1 MEDAAAPPFMA
12 AAEGVSQSIT
22 SCELSANIDGAVDD
36 DECRICR
43 SPGEPDNP
51 LRYPC
56 ACRGTIKYVHQDCL
70 LQWLNRRKISHCE
83 VCKHEYSYAPVY
95 SIDAPA
101 RLPPQEFV
109 IGLAA
114 KLFHLLQILQH
125 FVYLLVVWLIA
136 IPFVTHWIWEFAF
149 FKGFSEFQILFTS
162 RLTVAA
168 IFADC
173 MHGFLLSLGMA
184 YIFLG
189 ISFIRISFLQEP
201 MGAPRLANRMLAGNE
216 IGENAGRRQGTLAV
230 LQFIKRIVAFLSH
243 WWKVLISR
251 IVIYLGVIEIV
262 PPNEFENM
270 QFPFDE
276 NAFAVVASNMAFV
289 VVLVFLP
296 FCLGRTTTF
305 LQYWFFTH
313 NTGETLSSV
322 VSMIEVALL
331 SVSTTTK
338 DALNAI
344 TYFVLY
350 HRGASIPSQ
359 VLKGDLEIL
368 NTEIIEMNKASI
380 GVNGLVSA
388 GLLNEQLE
396 GTPILSDD
404 ATLLTGYIVI
414 LSFVLLYLGTVS
426 MMRYARGEPLTL
438 QRLSGIASKIN
449 AVRFLIRRFF
459 TLFRQVMTMVS
470 RNFLAIVKVSA
481 VFGVNFG
488 IFPVIC
494 GWWLDVCTLKIFGQ
508 TITGRVAFFVNNPI
522 LMSLAYWTVGIFYL
536 IYVFIHVNLMKEVL
550 RDGVFFFFPDIA
562 DPENYFS
569 RMIECPVFKHARG
582 FLLLVGVHG
591 SLIVMLVFLP
601 IKLVILYAP
610 SVFPLNLFSSE
621 AKSVAAF
628 SLRRCLFHFGVPCTI
643 RFYYP
648 SATFKVLVQ
657 KWLNVTCSLLSLS
670 DLLLPRHEDGDG
682 NVEPL
687 RQQRAHNVS
696 MVALIEGQ
704 SAGLR
709 TSGPGSEVSDDN
721 KGEEG
726 QEADSRFVL
735 RIIILLALAWM
746 TTLVFNSLM
755 MALPVLLGRT
765 LFKAASH
772 LLLSYGFKYDD
783 FCSFIIGSC
792 TMRAVIVCA
801 KYAVGH
807 VQTRGV
813 GALFSQMRHSCMSAF
828 KFCAVVSSVMFVI
841 PVVIGLL
848 LDLVVAVPTPSPFYE
863 GTLFTLFQCWVLGW
877 LFLITL
883 FGLVMAD
890 SVHSVDERWLVKLQG
905 IVNDG
910 LAHQPALWLL
920 KEILVPTM
928 TRLLIAVCT
937 PYMLVRLAFTVLGY
951 PFPVNSAIHRFFLPG
966 CFAFSILWFSSKII
980 YAFIIYLHNRIRD
993 DRYCVGQRLQ
1003 DYGENTE
1010 RKLIEKNALVLQNE

>member
-1 MEDAAAPPFMA
+1 MADAAALPDMV
-12 AAEGVSQSIT
+12 AEGVSRSTT
-22 SCELSANIDGAVDD
+22 SRELPANIDGVVDE

-43 SPGEPDNP
+43 SPGEPGNP

-95 SIDAPA
+95 ASDAPA

-114 KLFHLLQILQH
+114 KLFHLLRIFRH
-125 FVYLLVVWLIA
+125 FVYLLVIWLLA

-149 FKGFSEFQILFTS
+149 FKGFSEFKILFTS
-162 RLTVAA
+162 HLTVAA

-189 ISFIRISFLQEP
+189 IAFIRISFLQEP
-201 MGAPRLANRMLAGNE
+201 IGAPGLANRILAGNE
-216 IGENAGRRQGTLAV
+216 IAENAGRRQGVPDV
-230 LQFIKRIVAFLSH
+230 LQLIKRIVAFLFN
-243 WWKVLISR
+243 WWKMLISR
-251 IVIYLGVIEIV
+251 IVIYLGIVEIV
-262 PPNEFENM
+262 PPNEFGNM

-276 NAFAVVASNMAFV
+276 NAFAVVASNMVFV
-289 VVLVFLP
+289 VVLVLLP
-296 FCLGRTTTF
+296 FCLGRTATF

-313 NTGETLSSV
+313 DTAETVSSV
-322 VSMIEVALL
+322 VSMIEIALL
-331 SVSTTTK
+331 SVSNTTK

-344 TYFVLY
+344 TYFILY
-350 HRGASIPSQ
+350 HRGVSMPSQ
-359 VLKGDLEIL
+359 VLKGDSKIL
-368 NTEIIEMNKASI
+368 NTEIIKMNKASI
-380 GVNGLVSA
+380 SVNGLVSA
-388 GLLNEQLE
+388 GLLNEQLD
-396 GTPILSDD
+396 GTLSLSDD
-404 ATLLTGYIVI
+404 ATLFIGYMVI
-414 LSFVLLYLGTVS
+414 LSFILLYLGTVS

-449 AVRFLIRRFF
+449 ALWCLIRRFF
-459 TLFRQVMTMVS
+459 TLFRQVMTMV
-470 RNFLAIVKVSA
+470 F
-481 VFGVNFG
+481 
-488 IFPVIC
+488 
-494 GWWLDVCTLKIFGQ
+494 
-508 TITGRVAFFVNNPI
+508 
-522 LMSLAYWTVGIFYL
+522 
-536 IYVFIHVNLMKEVL
+536 

-562 DPENYFS
+562 DPENYFG

-648 SATFKVLVQ
+648 SATFKVLIQ
-657 KWLNVTCSLLSLS
+657 KWLTVTCSLLSLS
-670 DLLLPRHEDGDG
+670 DFLHPRHENNDG

-696 MVALIEGQ
+696 TVALIEGPN
-704 SAGLR
+704 AGLR
-709 TSGPGSEVSDDN
+709 TSGSDATDDA

-726 QEADSRFVL
+726 QEADYRFVL
-735 RIIILLALAWM
+735 RVIILLVLAWM
-746 TTLVFNSLM
+746 TALVFNSLM
-755 MALPVLLGRT
+755 MAIPVLLGRT
-765 LFKAASH
+765 FFQAASH
-772 LLLSYGFKYDD
+772 LLLSHGFKYDD

-792 TMRAVIVCA
+792 MMRAVIICG
-801 KYAVGH
+801 KYAVEH

-813 GALFSQMRHSCMSAF
+813 GALLSQMGHSCMNAF

-848 LDLVVAVPTPSPFYE
+848 LDLVVVVPIRLPLDE
-863 GTLFTLFQCWVLGW
+863 GTVSTLFQCWVLGW

-883 FGLVMAD
+883 FGLVMVD
-890 SVHSVDERWLVKLQG
+890 NVHSVDERWLVKLQRT
-905 IVNDG
+905 VSDG

-920 KEILVPTM
+920 KEILVPTT
-928 TRLLIAVCT
+928 TRILIALCT
-937 PYMLVRLAFTVLGY
+937 PCMLVRLAFSVLGY
-951 PFPVNSAIHRFFLPG
+951 PFPVKSAIHRFFWPG

-993 DRYCVGQRLQ
+993 DRYCVGRRLQ
-1003 DYGENTE
+1003 DYGESTQ
-1010 RKLIEKNALVLQNE
+1010 RKLVEEENALALQNQ

>member
-1 MEDAAAPPFMA
+1 MADAAALPDMV
-12 AAEGVSQSIT
+12 AEGVSRSTT
-22 SCELSANIDGAVDD
+22 SRELPANIDGVVDE

-43 SPGEPDNP
+43 SPGEPGNP

-95 SIDAPA
+95 ASDAPA

-114 KLFHLLQILQH
+114 KLFHLLRIFRH
-125 FVYLLVVWLIA
+125 FVYLLVIWLLA

-149 FKGFSEFQILFTS
+149 FKGFSEFKILFTS
-162 RLTVAA
+162 HLTVAA

-189 ISFIRISFLQEP
+189 IAFIRISFLQEP
-201 MGAPRLANRMLAGNE
+201 IGAPGLANRILAGNE
-216 IGENAGRRQGTLAV
+216 IAENAGRRQGVPDV
-230 LQFIKRIVAFLSH
+230 LQLIKRIVAFLFN
-243 WWKVLISR
+243 WWKMLISR
-251 IVIYLGVIEIV
+251 IVIYLGIVEIV
-262 PPNEFENM
+262 PPNEFGNM

-276 NAFAVVASNMAFV
+276 NAFAVVASNMVFV
-289 VVLVFLP
+289 VVLVLLP
-296 FCLGRTTTF
+296 FCLGRTATF

-313 NTGETLSSV
+313 DTAETVSSV
-322 VSMIEVALL
+322 VSMIEIALL
-331 SVSTTTK
+331 SVSNTTK

-344 TYFVLY
+344 TYFILY
-350 HRGASIPSQ
+350 HRGVSMPSQ
-359 VLKGDLEIL
+359 VLKGDSKIL
-368 NTEIIEMNKASI
+368 NTEIIKMNKASI
-380 GVNGLVSA
+380 SVNGLVSA
-388 GLLNEQLE
+388 GLLNEQLD
-396 GTPILSDD
+396 GTLSLSDD
-404 ATLLTGYIVI
+404 ATLFIGYMVI
-414 LSFVLLYLGTVS
+414 LSFILLYLGTVS

-449 AVRFLIRRFF
+449 ALWCLIRRFF

-470 RNFLAIVKVSA
+470 RNFLAIVKVS
-481 VFGVNFG
+481 VILGVNFG

-494 GWWLDVCTLKIFGQ
+494 GWWLDVCTLRIFGQ
-508 TITGRVAFFVNNPI
+508 TITGRIAFLVNNPI
-522 LMSLAYWTVGIFYL
+522 LLSLAYWTVGISYL
-536 IYVFIHVNLMKEVL
+536 IYVFVHVNLMKEVF

-562 DPENYFS
+562 DPENYFG

-610 SVFPLNLFSSE
+610 SVFPLNLFSE

-648 SATFKVLVQ
+648 SATFKVLIQ
-657 KWLNVTCSLLSLS
+657 KWLTVTCSLLSLS
-670 DLLLPRHEDGDG
+670 DFLHPRHENNDG

-696 MVALIEGQ
+696 TVALIEGPN
-704 SAGLR
+704 AGLR
-709 TSGPGSEVSDDN
+709 TSGSDATDDA

-726 QEADSRFVL
+726 QEADYRFVL
-735 RIIILLALAWM
+735 RVIILLVLAWM
-746 TTLVFNSLM
+746 TALVFNSLM
-755 MALPVLLGRT
+755 MAIPVLLGRT
-765 LFKAASH
+765 FFQAASH
-772 LLLSYGFKYDD
+772 LLLSHGFKYDD

-792 TMRAVIVCA
+792 MMRAVIICG
-801 KYAVGH
+801 KYAVEH

-813 GALFSQMRHSCMSAF
+813 GALLSQMGHSCMNAF

-848 LDLVVAVPTPSPFYE
+848 LDLVVVVPIRLPLDE
-863 GTLFTLFQCWVLGW
+863 GTVSTLFQCWVLGW

-883 FGLVMAD
+883 FGLVMVD
-890 SVHSVDERWLVKLQG
+890 NVHSVDERWLVKLQRT
-905 IVNDG
+905 VSDG

-920 KEILVPTM
+920 KEILVPTT
-928 TRLLIAVCT
+928 TRILIALCT
-937 PYMLVRLAFTVLGY
+937 PCMLVRLAFSVLGY
-951 PFPVNSAIHRFFLPG
+951 PFPVKSAIHRFFWPG

-993 DRYCVGQRLQ
+993 DRYCVGRRLQ
-1003 DYGENTE
+1003 DYGESTQ
-1010 RKLIEKNALVLQNE
+1010 RKLVEEENALALQNQ